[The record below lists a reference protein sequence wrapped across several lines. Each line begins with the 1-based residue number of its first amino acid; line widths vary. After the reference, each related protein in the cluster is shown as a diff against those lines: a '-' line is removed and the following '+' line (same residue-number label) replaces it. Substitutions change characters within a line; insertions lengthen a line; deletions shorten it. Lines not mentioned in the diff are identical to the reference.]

1 MCWRK
6 LAFNGLMTARSPVV
20 YCAATE
26 VGKMNTDDAIAK
38 AECNATGTTTA
49 CPGYDSSLDE
59 GYLAE
64 SACI

>member
-1 MCWRK
+1 
-6 LAFNGLMTARSPVV
+6 MTARSPVV